1 MRLWHREVVTQMLTV
16 GNGSKDVTY
25 RVKLKGTKC
34 KCLKMFKQWDV
45 FRSWSHR
52 FLLCCQWTW
61 LLLLDGV

>member
-16 GNGSKDVTY
+16 GNGSKSTQDVAY

-45 FRSWSHR
+45 FTS
-52 FLLCCQWTW
+52 
-61 LLLLDGV
+61 